1 MNIKWLLFSSDG
13 TLSRKDFWRSILIM
27 YSVPYLLTLIGD
39 EIFIQTDLN
48 EMTFVL
54 FFMAKMLPRLLAVFV
69 LACTY
74 YIAKKRINEINGSAW
89 IPIIYII
96 SIFLPT
102 FLIAAG
108 LENIAILSG
117 IVPIV
122 LTFYLGLATP
132 NKSNLG

>member
-1 MNIKWLLFSSDG
+1 
-13 TLSRKDFWRSILIM
+13 M
-27 YSVPYLLTLIGD
+27 YSIPYLLTLIGD
-39 EIFIQTDLN
+39 EIFIQSDLN

-74 YIAKKRINEINGSAW
+74 YIAKKRINEINGAAW

-117 IVPIV
+117 IAPIV
-122 LTFYLGLATP
+122 ITFYLGLATP